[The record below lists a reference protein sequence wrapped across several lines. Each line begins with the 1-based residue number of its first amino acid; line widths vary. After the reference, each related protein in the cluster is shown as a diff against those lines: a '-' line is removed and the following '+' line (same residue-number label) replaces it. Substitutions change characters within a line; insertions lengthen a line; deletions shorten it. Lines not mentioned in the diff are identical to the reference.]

1 MLRLSIMVSS
11 YLLYSLFLSLDSPRV
26 DGTGDGEQLE
36 LLDKETLRDD
46 ANIGVRGD

>member
-1 MLRLSIMVSS
+1 MMVS
-11 YLLYSLFLSLDSPRV
+11 LYSLYGLFLSLDSPRV
-26 DGTGDGEQLE
+26 DGTGDAERLE